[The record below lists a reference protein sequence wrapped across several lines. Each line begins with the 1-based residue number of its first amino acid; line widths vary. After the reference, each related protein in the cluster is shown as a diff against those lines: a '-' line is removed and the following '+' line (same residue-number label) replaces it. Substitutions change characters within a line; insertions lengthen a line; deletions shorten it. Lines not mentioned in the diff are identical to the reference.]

1 MLCVLFFCVICEK
14 KNIGELSWGV
24 PSFTKDIS
32 FSHRTHR
39 FNRTFLRT
47 VSNSQNASGIQR
59 TQNVIAIVDNNKEQN
74 EAFILLIGVSR

>member
-1 MLCVLFFCVICEK
+1 MLCVLFVCVICEK

-39 FNRTFLRT
+39 FNRAFLRT
-47 VSNSQNASGIQR
+47 VSNPQNASGIQIS
-59 TQNVIAIVDNNKEQN
+59 QNVTAIVDINKVQH
-74 EAFILLIGVSR
+74 EAYILLIGVSR

>member
-14 KNIGELSWGV
+14 KNIGELSWGF
-24 PSFTKDIS
+24 PSFTKGIS

-47 VSNSQNASGIQR
+47 VLIPQNASGIQNS
-59 TQNVIAIVDNNKEQN
+59 QNVIAKEGC
-74 EAFILLIGVSR
+74 GVMSGRC